1 LSWTSLLFFFFPVLQ
16 SLSGILSLTSRKVL
30 NLVLVVLIMNMEIS
44 WFSWVILCSM
54 WHFDI
59 PLQSISKHCHKVY
72 NMTIAPLV
80 YVLQNGATRCTSE
93 LTLYRNNEIHC
104 WDRAYD
110 DDGNQVRVEQ
120 FSLFVGKT
128 IPFGGPKSRERNYIP
143 HQVFCGQGLICS
155 TSWHLVQGQVWGV
168 RQGPYEF
175 KAGCSSYP
183 RGSLLE
189 SGISTT
195 FTTRKIN
202 DKSGAPLMT

>member
-44 WFSWVILCSM
+44 WFSWVILRSM
-54 WHFDI
+54 WHFYI

-72 NMTIAPLV
+72 NMTIAHLV

-120 FSLFVGKT
+120 F
-128 IPFGGPKSRERNYIP
+128 
-143 HQVFCGQGLICS
+143 
-155 TSWHLVQGQVWGV
+155 
-168 RQGPYEF
+168 
-175 KAGCSSYP
+175 
-183 RGSLLE
+183 
-189 SGISTT
+189 
-195 FTTRKIN
+195 
-202 DKSGAPLMT
+202 

>member
-44 WFSWVILCSM
+44 WFSRVILCSM
-54 WHFDI
+54 WHFLTS
-59 PLQSISKHCHKVY
+59 PSSKHCHKVY
-72 NMTIAPLV
+72 NMTIAHLV

-120 FSLFVGKT
+120 F
-128 IPFGGPKSRERNYIP
+128 
-143 HQVFCGQGLICS
+143 
-155 TSWHLVQGQVWGV
+155 
-168 RQGPYEF
+168 
-175 KAGCSSYP
+175 
-183 RGSLLE
+183 
-189 SGISTT
+189 
-195 FTTRKIN
+195 
-202 DKSGAPLMT
+202 